1 MRVIERA
8 AAFAYSFVSNNY
20 AQVAALRDLFGT
32 RDRTRIIYSLHIV
45 AGGRAPQGRM
55 PGESDLVI
63 GGDSRNAGPLG
74 GA

>member
-1 MRVIERA
+1 MQVIERA

-20 AQVAALRDLFGT
+20 AQVAALRYLFGT
-32 RDRTRIIYSLHIV
+32 RDRTSIMHSLHIV

-55 PGESDLVI
+55 PGEIGLVI
-63 GGDSRNAGPLG
+63 GGDGRNAGPVR